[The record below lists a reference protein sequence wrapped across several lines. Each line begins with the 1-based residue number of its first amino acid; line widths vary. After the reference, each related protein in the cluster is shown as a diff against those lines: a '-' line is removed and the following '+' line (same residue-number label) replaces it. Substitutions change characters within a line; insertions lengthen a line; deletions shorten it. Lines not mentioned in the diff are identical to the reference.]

1 MLIFTKYSMCFTS
14 DVQIVPAK
22 NCCLAA
28 SAGQISAV
36 SETAWEDDAS
46 TVQIV
51 LSTLWHKYEKKILFS
66 MLP

>member
-1 MLIFTKYSMCFTS
+1 MASHADYSLPIHLFYVVTKKASTMLIFTKYSMCFTS

-36 SETAWEDDAS
+36 SETA
-46 TVQIV
+46 
-51 LSTLWHKYEKKILFS
+51 
-66 MLP
+66 

>member
-36 SETAWEDDAS
+36 SETA
-46 TVQIV
+46 
-51 LSTLWHKYEKKILFS
+51 
-66 MLP
+66 